1 MTHAHSVLPALILGD
16 DWEVFRTPIS
26 AMAVYELG
34 DQATVVEFT
43 DWNHVDMVKVSDKL
57 SPINEEGCTVI
68 ARAILNCDRGWDMD
82 TSEIDM
88 ENPEGHWTGESPLLP
103 ISFDYDDVLYLKG
116 SDSSAEAVAA
126 MVYAWH
132 GQHRENIEVT
142 GSETDGYEYRFVLG
156 NRRWHI
162 SVSPNMGL
170 DFIAVLPE

>member
-1 MTHAHSVLPALILGD
+1 MTHAHSVLPALILGNG
-16 DWEVFRTPIS
+16 WEVFRTPIS

-43 DWNHVDMVKVSDKL
+43 DYNSVDVVKIGSTP
-57 SPINEEGCTVI
+57 SPIDADGCAVI
-68 ARAILNCDRGWDMD
+68 ARAILNCKRGWDMD

-88 ENPEGHWTGESPLLP
+88 DNPEGHWTGESPLLP

-116 SDSSAEAVAA
+116 ISSSVEAVIA

-132 GQHRENIEVT
+132 GQDRENIEVT
-142 GSETDGYEYRFVLG
+142 GSDTDGYEYRFTLTV
-156 NRRWHI
+156 RRWHI

-170 DFIAVLPE
+170 DFIEALPA

>member
-1 MTHAHSVLPALILGD
+1 MRHAPSVLPALILGYG
-16 DWEVFRTPIS
+16 WEVFRTPIS

-43 DWNHVDMVKVSDKL
+43 DWNHVDMVKISDKL
-57 SPINEEGCTVI
+57 SPINEDGCAVV
-68 ARAILNCDRGWDMD
+68 ARAMLNCTRGWDMD
-82 TSEIDM
+82 TAEINLD
-88 ENPEGHWTGESPLLP
+88 NSEGHWTGESILLP

-116 SDSSAEAVAA
+116 SVSSAEAVTA

-132 GQHRENIEVT
+132 GQHRESIEVT
-142 GSETDGYEYRFVLG
+142 GSETDGYEYRFTLG